1 MKVLKLIYLV
11 LGFLFFLYSGCNTED
26 SNTSQALL
34 RVDLQ
39 SGFYKDSVR
48 ILIDNDVL
56 LDSVVST
63 NAVLSLAWT
72 SKNLTVNT
80 GYYKFSAI
88 IFGECLFRETDFF
101 IHDTSTVTINLSSNP
116 DDIKFKIY
124 DFFIYYM

>member
-34 RVDLQ
+34 RIDLQ

-48 ILIDNDVL
+48 ILMDNNVL

-63 NAVLSLAWT
+63 SVVLSRAWT

-80 GYYKFSAI
+80 GYHKFSAI
-88 IFGECLFRETDFF
+88 IFGKNLFRETDFF
-101 IHDTSTVTINLSSNP
+101 IHDANTVTINLYSNP
-116 DDIKFKIY
+116 DAIKFKTY
-124 DFFIYYM
+124 DFLLFYM